1 MRERYSQAQRSVVL
15 QTLRNFRS
23 VQGDLSPVETLADGL
38 HCFRLADYAEVI
50 R

>member
-1 MRERYSQAQRSVVL
+1 MRERYSQAQRSVL